1 MEACHL
7 GASGAESQ
15 RSSVPCT
22 CSFHRSWLAAR
33 FFALSLWRFAL
44 STFSCPAVMSFASS
58 RLSFQCWLRS
68 RTPSQWASP
77 ESWAP
82 PVQVVVLLLLSQARL
97 WFLQLRQRP
106 QRLLQR
112 PRPVVRWRPLC
123 CPPRHSGPPLPGRA
137 LALALLRRCP
147 NVLHGHRVAVPA
159 LLLVCVDRSLSRS
172 RDWSRAWPPRLAH
185 QSRLPSCASH
195 ALLALFVLPRQS
207 RSPPLTFLDPPL
219 PPLLPPRPLVPRSL
233 RPTPMTNGTRS
244 LTHTASL
251 EPRPPSLSRLTPL
264 ELVGVPA
271 TSVAAVSAKP
281 PSAPC
286 GGTFGSL
293 LLSLCVLPVQRGH
306 AGGFA
311 LGPCTLSR
319 VMSSCWSLQS
329 SPAAS
334 GFAGFARRRRRRPW
348 CGILLD
354 FFADS
359 EEFYACRSASLACT
373 CELGFFLVATLS
385 GEAFSQVQ
393 DLLLLD
399 FTLLLM
405 GVETAGGV
413 MTKFIARNTT
423 VLAASNP
430 DVHAERCQPAGC
442 PLLRMCPLSL
452 VDHSDVIGPFSARLH
467 EAPCCWQ
474 LLFASFRS
482 RLIGCVDPS

>member
-1 MEACHL
+1 MPQGL
-7 GASGAESQ
+7 GLSASLFLALAAFTALGSQRVFCPLPLAVYALGFLISRGDELRQLAAQLSVLAALEDPIAVGLSKAMGPASPGRGAIPPDTGSPLFPATPTVAAASAAAPSPSHEVAASLLRSASLRATSPRARTRSRSPAPLPKRAPRASRRISSVASGLRGSVALAESGLVTGLATKNCPPVPLPQLRLSRVARALHAASAESQ
-15 RSSVPCT
+15 
-22 CSFHRSWLAAR
+22 
-33 FFALSLWRFAL
+33 
-44 STFSCPAVMSFASS
+44 
-58 RLSFQCWLRS
+58 
-68 RTPSQWASP
+68 PSAD
-77 ESWAP
+77 
-82 PVQVVVLLLLSQARL
+82 V
-97 WFLQLRQRP
+97 
-106 QRLLQR
+106 
-112 PRPVVRWRPLC
+112 
-123 CPPRHSGPPLPGRA
+123 SGPSAP
-137 LALALLRRCP
+137 
-147 NVLHGHRVAVPA
+147 
-159 LLLVCVDRSLSRS
+159 
-172 RDWSRAWPPRLAH
+172 
-185 QSRLPSCASH
+185 
-195 ALLALFVLPRQS
+195 
-207 RSPPLTFLDPPL
+207 
-219 PPLLPPRPLVPRSL
+219 PRSL

-244 LTHTASL
+244 LAHTASL
-251 EPRPPSLSRLTPL
+251 EPRPPSPSQLAPL

-286 GGTFGSL
+286 GGTFSSL
-293 LLSLCVLPVQRGH
+293 PLSLCVLPVQRGH

-359 EEFYACRSASLACT
+359 EKFYACRSASLACT

-399 FTLLLM
+399 VTLLLMGVETAGGVEEFSQVQDLLLLDVTLLLM

-430 DVHAERCQPAGC
+430 DVHAERCQPAG
-442 PLLRMCPLSL
+442 
-452 VDHSDVIGPFSARLH
+452 ARLH

>member
-1 MEACHL
+1 M
-7 GASGAESQ
+7 
-15 RSSVPCT
+15 
-22 CSFHRSWLAAR
+22 
-33 FFALSLWRFAL
+33 
-44 STFSCPAVMSFASS
+44 
-58 RLSFQCWLRS
+58 
-68 RTPSQWASP
+68 
-77 ESWAP
+77 
-82 PVQVVVLLLLSQARL
+82 
-97 WFLQLRQRP
+97 
-106 QRLLQR
+106 
-112 PRPVVRWRPLC
+112 
-123 CPPRHSGPPLPGRA
+123 
-137 LALALLRRCP
+137 
-147 NVLHGHRVAVPA
+147 
-159 LLLVCVDRSLSRS
+159 
-172 RDWSRAWPPRLAH
+172 
-185 QSRLPSCASH
+185 
-195 ALLALFVLPRQS
+195 
-207 RSPPLTFLDPPL
+207 
-219 PPLLPPRPLVPRSL
+219 PRSL

-251 EPRPPSLSRLTPL
+251 EPRPPSPSRLTPL

-286 GGTFGSL
+286 GGTFSSL

-359 EEFYACRSASLACT
+359 EKFYACRSASLACI

-399 FTLLLM
+399 VTLLLM

-430 DVHAERCQPAGC
+430 DVHAERCQPAGS

-474 LLFASFRS
+474 LPFASLRS